1 MKNHCF
7 EYKHDTTHLQ
17 NKIFAVEIFKNKKL
31 KIFDFFQNVKNLLGS
46 FAAETLQIKQS
57 R

>member
-1 MKNHCF
+1 MTQHI
-7 EYKHDTTHLQ
+7 YKTKSLLW
-17 NKIFAVEIFKNKKL
+17 KFSNKKL
-31 KIFDFFQNVKNLLGS
+31 KIFDFFQNVKNLLEI